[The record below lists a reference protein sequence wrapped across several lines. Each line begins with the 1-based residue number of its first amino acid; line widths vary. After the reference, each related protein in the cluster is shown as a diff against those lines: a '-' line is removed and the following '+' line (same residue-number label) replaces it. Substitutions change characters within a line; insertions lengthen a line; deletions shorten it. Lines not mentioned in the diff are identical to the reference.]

1 MQQLF
6 RRIATGTAVVLA
18 TGVLVTLVGAGV
30 KFGW

>member
-1 MQQLF
+1 MKLF
-6 RRIATGTAVVLA
+6 RRLCAGSAVIIA

>member
-1 MQQLF
+1 MQLF
-6 RRIATGTAVVLA
+6 RRITTGIAFVTA